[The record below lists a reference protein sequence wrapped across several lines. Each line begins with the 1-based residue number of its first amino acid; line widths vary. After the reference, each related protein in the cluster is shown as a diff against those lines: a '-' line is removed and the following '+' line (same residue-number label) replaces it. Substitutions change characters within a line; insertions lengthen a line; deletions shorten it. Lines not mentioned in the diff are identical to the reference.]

1 MLLPASVPID
11 AGLGKLKGT
20 QIIGNRYKPG
30 SEELFNGFY
39 RLPPI
44 LNGDRVRNIE
54 ATGGLDI
61 IMNVLLIGSSGSL
74 MESMVN
80 RLDKE
85 GHRIFLLT
93 GSRDRKTRYKH
104 VFEYYRF
111 DFENESVP
119 QVFESVR
126 PDVTLYLGACDPG
139 AEVTDETQA
148 AHFFSGLN
156 NLLVSFSMV
165 YQGRFVYLST
175 SDIFEGGRDSLISEE
190 DKPCCDTPRALV
202 LTQAEELCASYRNN
216 LGRDVVV
223 LRLDQLYA
231 VPQSRGEVRESC
243 GRLCLEAV
251 EEHAVTCNEN
261 SFFSLLYEA
270 DAVEF
275 IYRIMSC
282 EEHREGVYNLSSSVP
297 VTEHMLADYIREAGV
312 EATLRESNAA
322 VSGRVLSNKRY
333 REEFGM
339 RFFSDPQK
347 MVERTVRYMQENPK
361 CFEKEARKKSLMK
374 RIADRMGWLASILL
388 PYVENLICFIPFFLL
403 NNWAAGSKYFD
414 RLDFYLLYV
423 LLFAIT
429 HGQQQATFSAILATA
444 GYVFRQMYTKS
455 SFEVLSSYNTYVW
468 LAQLFIVGLLV
479 GCIRDKLR
487 EQKLESIEEKEYLT
501 RRLNDVLDINRSN
514 VHVKD
519 SLRTQ
524 IINQNNS
531 VGKVYEITSSL
542 NQYTTEEVLFHA
554 TEIVAKLMET
564 RDVALYMVS
573 NRDYARLISATSD
586 KAKSMG
592 RSVRYRE
599 TGDMF
604 DTLSRRQVFINRKLD
619 GSLPMMANAIYDN
632 DEMQIIIMVWG
643 IPWEAMTLGQANLMS
658 VISSLIREAVLRS
671 GRYMKALEDE
681 RHEKGTNVLSKEAF
695 SALVRVFRTA
705 HSRGVV
711 DCTILKYSGQDA
723 VSRSEEVRAYLRQSD
738 YLGSLEDGCLY
749 ILLPNADSGDAQ
761 FVIQRLGANG
771 FEVSIV
777 EEMDV

>member
-1 MLLPASVPID
+1 
-11 AGLGKLKGT
+11 
-20 QIIGNRYKPG
+20 
-30 SEELFNGFY
+30 
-39 RLPPI
+39 
-44 LNGDRVRNIE
+44 
-54 ATGGLDI
+54 
-61 IMNVLLIGSSGSL
+61 MNVLLIGSSGSL

-80 RLDKE
+80 RLHKE

-93 GSRDRKTRYKH
+93 GSKNKKARYNH
-104 VFEYYRF
+104 VFEYYYF
-111 DFENESVP
+111 DFESESVP

-139 AEVTDETQA
+139 TRVTNETQGV
-148 AHFFSGLN
+148 HFFSGLT
-156 NLLVSFSMV
+156 NLLASFSMIP
-165 YQGRFVYLST
+165 QGRFVYLST
-175 SDIFEGGRDSLISEE
+175 SDIFASDRDSLILEE

-202 LTQAEELCASYRNN
+202 LAQAEEICVSYREN

-231 VPQSRGEVRESC
+231 VPQNRGEVKENC

-251 EEHAVTCNEN
+251 QKHTVTCNEN

-275 IYRIMSC
+275 IYRVMSC
-282 EEHREGVYNLSSSVP
+282 QEHREGVYNLSSSVL
-297 VTEHMLADYIREAGV
+297 VTEQMLAGYIQEAGV
-312 EATLRESNAA
+312 EAAPRESNAA

-339 RFFSDPQK
+339 RIFNDPQK
-347 MVERTVRYMQENPK
+347 MVERTVRYMQEHPED
-361 CFEKEARKKSLMK
+361 FEKGTQKKSLWQ
-374 RIADRMGWLASILL
+374 RIMDRMGWFVPILL
-388 PYVENLICFIPFFLL
+388 PYIENLICFLPFFML
-403 NNWAAGSKYFD
+403 NNRAIGSRYFD

-423 LLFAIT
+423 LLFAMI
-429 HGQQQATFSAILATA
+429 HGQHQATFSAILATA

-455 SFEVLSSYNTYVW
+455 SFEVLSNYSTYVW
-468 LAQLFIVGLLV
+468 LAQLFIVGILV
-479 GCIRDKLR
+479 GHMRDKMR
-487 EQKLESIEEKEYLT
+487 EQKLESMEEKEYLN

-542 NQYTTEEVLFHA
+542 NRYTTEEVLFHA
-554 TEIVAKLMET
+554 TEIIAKLMET
-564 RDVALYMVS
+564 RDVAVYMVS

-599 TGDMF
+599 TGEMF
-604 DTLSRRQVFINRKLD
+604 DTLAKRQVFINRKLD
-619 GSLPMMANAIYDN
+619 QSLPMMANAIYDN

-658 VISSLIREAVLRS
+658 VISSLIREAVLRA

-705 HSRGVV
+705 HAKGVT
-711 DCTILKYSGQDA
+711 DCTILKYAGQNA

-738 YLGSLEDGCLY
+738 YIGSMEDGCLY
-749 ILLPNADSGDAQ
+749 ILLPNADSRDAQ
-761 FVIQRLGANG
+761 FVIQRLDDNG

-777 EEMDV
+777 EEMDI

>member
-1 MLLPASVPID
+1 
-11 AGLGKLKGT
+11 
-20 QIIGNRYKPG
+20 
-30 SEELFNGFY
+30 
-39 RLPPI
+39 
-44 LNGDRVRNIE
+44 
-54 ATGGLDI
+54 
-61 IMNVLLIGSSGSL
+61 

-80 RLDKE
+80 RLHKE

-93 GSRDRKTRYKH
+93 GSKDKKTRYKH

-126 PDVTLYLGACDPG
+126 PDVTLYLGACDSG
-139 AEVTDETQA
+139 TRVTNETQA
-148 AHFFSGLN
+148 VHFFSGLT
-156 NLLVSFSMV
+156 NLLVSFSMI

-175 SDIFEGGRDSLISEE
+175 SDIFVGDRDSLILEE

-202 LTQAEELCASYRNN
+202 LAQAEELCASYREN

-223 LRLDQLYA
+223 LRLDQLYST
-231 VPQSRGEVRESC
+231 PQSRGEVKENC

-251 EEHAVTCNEN
+251 QKHTVTCNEN
-261 SFFSLLYEA
+261 SFFSMLYEA

-275 IYRIMSC
+275 IYRVMSC
-282 EEHREGVYNLSSSVP
+282 QAHREGVYNLSSSVL
-297 VTEHMLADYIREAGV
+297 VTEQMLAGYIQEAGV
-312 EATLRESNAA
+312 EAVPHESNTA

-347 MVERTVRYMQENPK
+347 MVERTVQYMQEHPED
-361 CFEKEARKKSLMK
+361 FGEGTQKKSLRQ
-374 RIADRMGWLASILL
+374 RIVDRMGWLVSILL
-388 PYVENLICFIPFFLL
+388 PYVENLICFIPFFML
-403 NNWAAGSKYFD
+403 NNWAVGSKYFD

-423 LLFAIT
+423 LLFAII

-468 LAQLFIVGLLV
+468 LAQLFIVGMLV
-479 GCIRDKLR
+479 GCMRDKLR
-487 EQKLESIEEKEYLT
+487 EQKLESLEEKEYLT
-501 RRLNDVLDINRSN
+501 SRMDDMFDINQSN

-531 VGKVYEITSSL
+531 VGKIYEITSSL
-542 NQYTTEEVLFHA
+542 DQYTTEEVLFHA
-554 TEIVAKLMET
+554 AEIMAKLMET
-564 RDVALYMVS
+564 RDVAVYMVS
-573 NRDYARLISATSD
+573 NHDYARLLSATSD

-592 RSVRYRE
+592 RSIRYRE

-604 DTLSRRQVFINRKLD
+604 DTLLQRQVFINRKLD
-619 GSLPMMANAIYDN
+619 QSLPMMANAIYDN

-643 IPWEAMTLGQANLMS
+643 IPWEAMTLGHANLMS
-658 VISSLIREAVLRS
+658 VISSLIREAVLRA
-671 GRYMKALEDE
+671 GRYMKALEDQ
-681 RHEKGTNVLSKEAF
+681 RYEKDSKILNKEAF
-695 SALVRVFRTA
+695 STLVHMFQAA
-705 HSRGVV
+705 HARGVT
-711 DCTILKYSGQDA
+711 DCTVLRYAGQDA
-723 VSRSEEVRAYLRQSD
+723 AARSEEVRAHLRQSD

-749 ILLPNADSGDAQ
+749 ILLPNADRSDAQ
-761 FVIQRLGANG
+761 FAIQRLAANG

-777 EEMDV
+777 EETEL